1 MTLSLEPVSKAH
13 QKQAF
18 DCGNQILNE
27 YFKFYAFKNDQLSIG
42 KTFIALNELNTVTGY
57 MTLANAQIEADC
69 LPESLRAKLPRYPIP
84 AFRIAKLAVD
94 VRYQGS
100 GVGSWLLRLALEKA
114 LSVSETVGIY
124 AVIVDAIDEKAKS
137 FYEKYGFMPFSEY
150 PLALFLPVTTIASAA
165 GTLRSI
171 SRQAGL
177 DLEA

>member
-1 MTLSLEPVSKAH
+1 MILSLEPVSKAL
-13 QKQAF
+13 QKQPF

-27 YFKFYAFKNDQLSIG
+27 YFRFYAFKIDQLSIG

-57 MTLANAQIEADC
+57 MTLANAQIEADS

-100 GVGSWLLRLALEKA
+100 GVGSWLLRSALEKA
-114 LSVSETVGIY
+114 LSVSASVGIY

-137 FYEKYGFMPFSEY
+137 FYVKYGFMAFSEY
-150 PLALFLPVTTIASAA
+150 PLTLFLPLTTIASAT
-165 GTLRSI
+165 GWL
-171 SRQAGL
+171 QG
-177 DLEA
+177 